1 MRLSHVKP
9 FATGTISCKTRFLGS
24 FARLRVFLPIDFEI
38 GAVEEAAKVVVKIVV
53 SGVIEYKV
61 FLVKH
66 NSDLS

>member
-1 MRLSHVKP
+1 MKLSHVKS
-9 FATGTISCKTRFLGS
+9 FATGTISCKARFLGS

-38 GAVEEAAKVVVKIVV
+38 RAVEEAAQIVVKIVV

>member
-9 FATGTISCKTRFLGS
+9 FATGTISCKTRFLGR

-38 GAVEEAAKVVVKIVV
+38 RAVEEAAQVVVNIVV

>member
-1 MRLSHVKP
+1 MLSHVKL
-9 FATGTISCKTRFLGS
+9 FAAGAISCKARFLGS

-38 GAVEEAAKVVVKIVV
+38 RVVEEAAQVVVKIVV

>member
-1 MRLSHVKP
+1 MLGS
-9 FATGTISCKTRFLGS
+9 FSCKTRFLGS
-24 FARLRVFLPIDFEI
+24 FARLQVFLPIDFEI
-38 GAVEEAAKVVVKIVV
+38 RVVEEAAQVVVKIVV